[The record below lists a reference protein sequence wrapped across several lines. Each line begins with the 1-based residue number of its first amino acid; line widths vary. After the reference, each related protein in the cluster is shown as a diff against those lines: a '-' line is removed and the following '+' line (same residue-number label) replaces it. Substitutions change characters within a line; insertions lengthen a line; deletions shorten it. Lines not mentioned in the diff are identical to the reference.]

1 MKSRIAI
8 RPFDVLFIAAATVLA
23 MPSFAVADESA
34 LQRCGAIEDAASR
47 LECYDEIA
55 KQTTARQQPIDNEE
69 PNDKVSPQDEMP
81 EQQLSEE
88 PSPDQV
94 KSAEED
100 PDTGSFTTTVTRCEK
115 SYDGKYLFFFENGQV
130 WKQVK
135 TDRESHRNC
144 NFTVTVTRD
153 WFGYKMQRDDND
165 RRIRISRVK

>member
-1 MKSRIAI
+1 MAAAI
-8 RPFDVLFIAAATVLA
+8 TLAVPSIAA
-23 MPSFAVADESA
+23 ADESA
-34 LQRCGAIEDAASR
+34 LQRCGKIEDAASR

-55 KQTTARQQPIDNEE
+55 QQTTAQQQPVDKEG
-69 PNDKVSPQDEMP
+69 PNDKVSPQEESP
-81 EQQLSEE
+81 EE
-88 PSPDQV
+88 PSPDKE
-94 KSAEED
+94 KSGEED
-100 PDTGSFTTTVTRCEK
+100 PDTESFTTTVTRCEK

-135 TDRESHRNC
+135 TDRERYQNC